1 MNFSLVIRLALRDWR
16 AGELRLLLSSI
27 LIAVGTVTAISFFI
41 DRLQSALV
49 TESTTFLAADR
60 VISGGQPIPEEFRRL
75 ASANKLAV
83 VESMVF
89 PSMVFAATESERN
102 QLVSVKAVSNGYPLR
117 GTLRTAQ
124 TPFGPSAPTDGLPAP
139 GEVWLDARLFPALD
153 VNLGD
158 QVNVGY
164 HSLEITGVLTSE
176 PDRGGSIFDLGPRLL
191 MRTADVPK
199 TQVVQ
204 PGSRI
209 GYRLLLAGDESS
221 LETLYDSIEE
231 NLRPNYRWQS
241 IRESSP
247 SIGRALERAESFL
260 LLGGLLAVLLA
271 GIAIALSA
279 HRYAKRHYDH
289 VGVLKTLG
297 TTPNS
302 IQAGYFGILAVL
314 GFVGVTCGLVLGL
327 LLHLGI
333 VGILQTYIPMDLP
346 LPGMKPVWLGFATG
360 FVCLM
365 AFALPPLLALKQIS
379 PMRVIRRDLETT
391 KISKALTY
399 GFGAAGTIGLLI
411 WYTESLFLTSMTLV
425 GGTAVCL
432 VFGVLATALLS
443 GGRYVGMQAGSTWR
457 LALAGL
463 RRRYRENIA
472 QIMIFGLA
480 IMLLL
485 ILFLVRTSLID
496 EWRQQM
502 PEDTPN
508 HFVMNVT
515 PNEVDAVQALLN
527 EYSTYDGKLFPMFRG
542 RIAAVNEN
550 PVAEYQRQFLYGQRS
565 GPRLSSERNLTWSND
580 LANNNRIVEGE
591 WWDSSN
597 IGDTEQSLVSVEK
610 DYADTWGLNIGD
622 QLTFDLGGVPFT
634 ATIANTRTVEWDS
647 LQPNFFLMFS
657 PGAIQKVSSTFM
669 TSFHLE
675 PDKKKFLNTLLT
687 NHPTIT
693 VLEIDELIQQV
704 QSIISRVTQA
714 VELVLLLVLGS
725 GALVLVA
732 SIQASRD
739 QRLKEHALIR
749 TLGGTRRLIAGSLV
763 SEFAI
768 LGAFAGIVAVFG
780 AELTVYI
787 LERQVFELPYQ
798 ARPWIWLLGP
808 LIGVILV
815 ALVGYLGTRKLIN
828 TPPVTVLRE
837 L

>member
-1 MNFSLVIRLALRDWR
+1 MSLTLIIRLALRDWR
-16 AGELRLLLSSI
+16 AGELRLLLTSI

-41 DRLQSALV
+41 DRLHQALV
-49 TESTTFLAADR
+49 SESTTFLAADR
-60 VISGGQPIPEEFRRL
+60 VISGGQPIPDAFRSL
-75 ASANKLAV
+75 AIENNLSV
-83 VESMVF
+83 VETLVF
-89 PSMVFAATESERN
+89 PSMVFASTKSERN
-102 QLVSVKAVSNGYPLR
+102 QLVSVKAVSDGYPLR
-117 GTLRTAQ
+117 GTLRTAEI
-124 TPFGPSAPTDGLPAP
+124 PFGPSSPNNSLPAL

-153 VNLGD
+153 VKLGD
-158 QVNVGY
+158 LVSVGY
-164 HSLEITGVLTSE
+164 QSLEIAGVLTSE

-191 MRTADVPK
+191 MLMQDVPN

-209 GYRLLLAGDESS
+209 GYRLLLAGDEPSLDALYSS
-221 LETLYDSIEE
+221 IAED
-231 NLRPNYRWQS
+231 LRPNYRWQS

-271 GIAIALSA
+271 GIAVALSA

-297 TTPNS
+297 TTPQS
-302 IQAGYFGILAVL
+302 IQAGYFGIL
-314 GFVGVTCGLVLGL
+314 GV
-327 LLHLGI
+327 LGI
-333 VGILQTYIPMDLP
+333 VGVGFGLALGLALHFGLVSILQTYMPIDLP

-365 AFALPPLLALKQIS
+365 AFALPPLLALKNIS
-379 PMRVIRRDLETT
+379 PMRVIRRDIETT
-391 KISKALTY
+391 VTSKALTY

-411 WYTESLFLTSMTLV
+411 WYTGNLFLTTVTLA
-425 GGTAVCL
+425 GGTAACL
-432 VFGVLATALLS
+432 VFGILATLLLR

-463 RRRYRENIA
+463 QRRYRENIA

-502 PEDTPN
+502 PENTPN

-515 PNEVDAVQALLN
+515 PTEVNSVQTLLN
-527 EYSTYDGKLFPMFRG
+527 QYSTYDGKLFPMFRG
-542 RIAAVNEN
+542 RISAVNDT
-550 PVAEYQRQFLYGQRS
+550 PVTEYQRNFLYGERS
-565 GPRLSSERNLTWSND
+565 GPRLSSERNLTWSRD
-580 LANNNRIVEGE
+580 LANNNRIVDGQ
-591 WWDSSN
+591 WWNSDKEKFSDEAL
-597 IGDTEQSLVSVEK
+597 ISVEQ
-610 DYADTWGLNIGD
+610 DYAETWGLNIGD

-634 ATIANTRTVEWDS
+634 ASIANTRTVEWDS

-657 PGAIQKVSSTFM
+657 PGAIEKIPSTFM

-714 VELVLLLVLGS
+714 VELVLILVLGS

-768 LGAFAGIVAVFG
+768 LGTFAGIVAVFG
-780 AELTVYI
+780 AEMTVFI
-787 LERQVFELPYQ
+787 LERQIFELPYQ
-798 ARPWIWLLGP
+798 ARPWIWLIGP
-808 LIGVILV
+808 LIGMCLV

-828 TPPVTVLRE
+828 TPPITVLRE